1 MTDLD
6 LIREFRADA
15 PGPDAARLATGRS
28 NLMKTINPKRH
39 APPPHPRPASPSWWL
54 PALAVTAAA
63 AVAVGLLV
71 VPGNHAA
78 PRPAA
83 KPSSAKSSAVAPVT
97 QAELAARILRTA
109 ADVVTRAPVKSEPA
123 PGQWIYAKTVQY
135 GLPGYESP
143 AGVTTGEEWTTFD
156 GGRTAYYRGGQ
167 LIVHNTSG
175 GAHPARDSGVAA
187 FNADATPQTAY
198 DALASLPA
206 DPKALLAAVDKA
218 VAQDGGIA
226 NVAAGSPIPAMAPTA
241 TGHVAAGSP
250 SSAVAPEDTGQGEF
264 DYLVLLLWNAA
275 AGVGAPARA
284 QAAAFRAMATIPGV
298 TVQQG
303 ITDAAGAPAIGVSAD
318 GGYDQILLDP
328 VSYQVIG
335 LRQLSTGVGP
345 ATFAPGV
352 PPKVMDQ
359 IMAEI
364 RTLDSAPQATRDA
377 YIRHLVAQ
385 HKLVMHAPPK
395 GTLELSLAYATV
407 REVSAPGTR

>member
-6 LIREFRADA
+6 LIREFRADVPA
-15 PGPDAARLATGRS
+15 PDAARLAAGRS
-28 NLMKTINPKRH
+28 SLMKTMNSKRPLH
-39 APPPHPRPASPSWWL
+39 PHPASPSWWL

-63 AVAVGLLV
+63 AVAVGFLV

-78 PRPAA
+78 PRPGA

-167 LIVHNTSG
+167 LIVHNTPG
-175 GAHPARDSGVAA
+175 GAHPARVSGFAA

-226 NVAAGSPIPAMAPTA
+226 NVAAGSPIPAMAP
-241 TGHVAAGSP
+241 
-250 SSAVAPEDTGQGEF
+250 EDTGQGEF

-275 AGVGAPARA
+275 GGVGAPAGA
-284 QAAAFRAMATIPGV
+284 EAAAFRAMATIPGV

-318 GGYDQILLDP
+318 GGYDQLLLDP